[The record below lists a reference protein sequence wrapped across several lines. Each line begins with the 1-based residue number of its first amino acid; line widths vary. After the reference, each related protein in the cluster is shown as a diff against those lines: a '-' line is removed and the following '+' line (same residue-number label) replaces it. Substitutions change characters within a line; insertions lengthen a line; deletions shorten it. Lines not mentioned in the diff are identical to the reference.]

1 VSTLSEE
8 QVIQAC
14 REGDFSQY
22 SYLVEKYSRAVFGI
36 CLGLLS
42 NVQDA
47 EDLSQEVLIKGM
59 REIGGLRT
67 GGQFKPWIFRIAR
80 NLCIDTL
87 RRRKVGQQVLVKV
100 QERQMETPDKQDFGF
115 LEKAIGLL
123 PEKFRLPLMLY
134 YFQDLSS
141 DTVAQ
146 TLKISAAGVNSRL
159 SRARRLLREILESQK
174 GDIR

>member
-1 VSTLSEE
+1 MSTLSEE

-14 REGDFSQY
+14 REGDFSRY
-22 SYLVEKYSRAVFGI
+22 SFLVEKYSRAVFGI

-42 NVQDA
+42 NLQDA
-47 EDLSQEVLIKGM
+47 EDLTQEVLIKGM
-59 REIGGLRT
+59 REIGGLRA

-80 NLCIDTL
+80 NLSIDTL

-100 QERQMETPDKQDFGF
+100 QGQQMEQPDKQDFGF

-123 PEKFRLPLMLY
+123 PEQFRMPLMLY

-141 DTVAQ
+141 DAVAE
-146 TLKISAAGVNSRL
+146 TLGISPAGVNSRL
-159 SRARRLLREILESQK
+159 SRARKLLREILESQK
-174 GDIR
+174 GDVR